1 MAQFATPGAPG
12 DAEDG
17 PETESAFAPPSAT
30 EPIRSDPGD
39 APFLDDAPPL
49 ADGTPDARDHPAGP
63 MEPPPTSSPELAPI
77 EDGQGE
83 DIETV
88 AARRA
93 VAETRSQRFAWPLSM
108 MPASLMPAAVL
119 GLLLLNAGLIGWR
132 AEVVRLAPQTASLY
146 AAIGLGVNLRGL
158 VLSDVSVEVQN
169 SNGAQVLLVQGRIV
183 SVARHTVEVPR
194 LRFAARNANGNEI
207 YSWTALPGRSLLS
220 ADETLEFQS
229 RLATPP
235 PETREVVVRFFNR
248 RDLAAS
254 TQ

>member
-1 MAQFATPGAPG
+1 
-12 DAEDG
+12 
-17 PETESAFAPPSAT
+17 
-30 EPIRSDPGD
+30 
-39 APFLDDAPPL
+39 
-49 ADGTPDARDHPAGP
+49 